1 MKRRALLLGGGA
13 VMLAPVRA
21 LAQALGRKM
30 KVLVI
35 HSVPIAFGPYHM
47 ALKERLAMHG
57 FVEGKNLL
65 LDTPVFTNV
74 GLDWV
79 RLQLPKHLTPAPD
92 AIFAFTARLATAAMN
107 EAPRV
112 PVVFAWVSDP
122 VKAGIA
128 KDYARPGVNATGVSN
143 RFVDVAVKRL
153 ELLRELSPA
162 IKRIAIVGPTY
173 QPDGAAA
180 MAALRAAAP
189 GLNLDLLEVST
200 GLGNQTQELRQA
212 IRKGAEAVLPLYI
225 FSTFGAVSTGEE
237 MARLC
242 LEHRIPVVF
251 AESEMVELG
260 GLISYG
266 TSLVDEVR
274 RAADILARVLR
285 GTKPQD
291 IAIDQVSNF
300 ELAVNL
306 KTAQRLKLRIP
317 PAVLARANRVIQ

>member
-1 MKRRALLLGGGA
+1 MNRRAILLGGA
-13 VMLAPVRA
+13 AALLSQAAFPQTSARKVR
-21 LAQALGRKM
+21 
-30 KVLVI
+30 VLVI
-35 HSVPIAFGPYHM
+35 HSVPITFGPYHA
-47 ALKERLAMHG
+47 ALKERLAMRG
-57 FVEGKNLL
+57 FVEGKNLI

-74 GLDWV
+74 GIDWV

-92 AIFAFTARLATAAMN
+92 VIFAFTARLATAAMN

-128 KDYARPGVNATGVSN
+128 KDYAHPGVNATGVSN

-189 GLNLDLLEVST
+189 GLNLELLEVST
-200 GLGNQTQELRQA
+200 GLGNQTQELGHA
-212 IRKGAEAVLPLYI
+212 IRKGAQAVLPLYI

-237 MARLC
+237 IARLC
-242 LEHRIPVVF
+242 LAHRIPVVF

-300 ELAVNL
+300 ELAINL
-306 KTAQRLKLRIP
+306 KTAQQLKLRVP
-317 PAVLARANRVIQ
+317 PAILARASRVIQ